1 MMRGALTTSVTTTA
15 RTAWRAAALFAIA
28 LALPVAPV
36 AAQNAAGDDLRWQ
49 QRSAQRE
56 QENLRARIATL
67 QRQIDAREA
76 ARKDATDALRASER
90 ALSTLNRQLAKLNRD
105 VEAARK
111 KLAALQADIA
121 KQTQALAER
130 RAALASQLRAQ
141 YATGLS
147 PWAALFSGEN
157 PHAQGRQLAYLDYV
171 SRARA
176 QEVESLRHAIAR
188 LDALHSEARA
198 QNDVLQKLQA
208 ETAQRQKEQQ
218 AQQRTHATVLA
229 RLDGQLQAQRAEN
242 ERLARDDERLSK
254 LLTDL
259 TRQLEALRM
268 EAEKAAAKAAEKA
281 ATSARRNGAQNNAQ
295 NNATAT
301 STSSKPLPAKLPMP
315 VAGRI
320 TARFGSEQPG
330 GGTWRGVVIKA
341 PVGAPVKAVAD
352 GTVVY
357 GDWLRGFGNL
367 IIIDHGAEFLSVYAY
382 NQSLLKEVG
391 DRVGAGEVIA
401 HVGATGGQ
409 AESGLY
415 FEIRREGAPQD
426 PAKFFAR

>member
-1 MMRGALTTSVTTTA
+1 MTREGTGTRS
-15 RTAWRAAALFAIA
+15 RAAVLLAITLTA
-28 LALPVAPV
+28 FPVLLPA
-36 AAQNAAGDDLRWQ
+36 AAQDADDLRWQ

-56 QENLRARIATL
+56 RENLRARIATL

-76 ARKDATDALRASER
+76 ERKDASDALRASER
-90 ALSTLNRQLAKLNRD
+90 ALSTLNRQLATLNQD
-105 VEAARK
+105 VGQARK
-111 KLAALQADIA
+111 KLAALQADIE
-121 KQTQALAER
+121 KQTQALATR

-147 PWAALFSGEN
+147 PWAALLSGEN
-157 PHAQGRQLAYLDYV
+157 PHAQGRQLAYLDYI

-176 QEVESLRHAIAR
+176 HEVDALHHAIAR

-208 ETAQRQKEQQ
+208 QTAQRQKEQQ

-229 RLDGQLQAQRAEN
+229 RLDGQLKAQRAEN
-242 ERLARDDERLSK
+242 QRLARDDERLGK

-259 TRQLEALRM
+259 ARQLAAVRR
-268 EAEKAAAKAAEKA
+268 EAEKAADNAAKN
-281 ATSARRNGAQNNAQ
+281 ARRNNAQ
-295 NNATAT
+295 NNAPVS
-301 STSSKPLPAKLPMP
+301 STPARPLAKLSRP

-320 TARFGSEQPG
+320 SVRFGSEQPG
-330 GGTWRGVVIKA
+330 GGTWRGIVIKA
-341 PVGAPVKAVAD
+341 SAGAPVKAVAD

-367 IIIDHGAEFLSVYAY
+367 LIIDHGAEFLSVYAY

-391 DRVGAGEVIA
+391 DRVAAGEVIA
-401 HVGATGGQ
+401 QVGATGGQ

-415 FEIRREGAPQD
+415 FEIRHQGTPQD